1 MSGTPLDMKT
11 PIAVLA
17 RGDLK
22 LVVRDSTLVLAL
34 FGPLAI
40 TLLLWCLPEIEI
52 LIRDRLSF
60 DTAPYRL
67 FIVSFLSL
75 IPGML
80 FAMIY
85 GFIILDERDED
96 VIDFISITPLRKEG
110 YLTYKLI
117 MPMLLSAGFFLMI
130 IYATALIQL
139 NPIHAIG
146 IASMVALE
154 AAIGTLFLV
163 TFSENKVEGL
173 AFSKVM
179 GIMYLAIPLVFFWN
193 SGWHWLSAFLPPF
206 WIAKAFIHSQMGSI
220 WIWGDLFFGTA
231 VHLAVLLYFLRTFLR
246 RQ

>member
-1 MSGTPLDMKT
+1 MKT
-11 PIAVLA
+11 PVTVLA
-17 RGDLK
+17 LGDLK
-22 LVVRDSTLVLAL
+22 LIVRDSTLVMAV

-40 TLLLWCLPEIEI
+40 TILLFFLPVIES
-52 LIRDRLSF
+52 LIQTKFSF
-60 DTAPYRL
+60 DPSPYRL

-117 MPMLLSAGFFLMI
+117 MPMLLSAGFFLFI
-130 IYATALIQL
+130 IYATALVQL
-139 NPIHAIG
+139 NPIHAMG
-146 IASMVALE
+146 IAIMVAIE

-163 TFSENKVEGL
+163 AFSENKVEDL
-173 AFSKVM
+173 AFSKLL

-193 SGWHWLSAFLPPF
+193 SSWHWLSAFLPPF
-206 WIAKAFIHSQMGSI
+206 WIAKAFVHSQTSSI
-220 WIWGDLFFGTA
+220 WIWGDFFLGTA
-231 VHLAVLLYFLRTFLR
+231 VHLFVLQYFLRVFLR
-246 RQ
+246 RQN

>member
-1 MSGTPLDMKT
+1 MKT
-11 PIAVLA
+11 PVTVLA
-17 RGDLK
+17 QGDLK
-22 LVVRDSTLVLAL
+22 LIVRDSTLVMAV

-40 TLLLWCLPEIEI
+40 TILLFFLPSIEALI
-52 LIRDRLSF
+52 LTRFSF
-60 DTAPYRL
+60 DLSPFRL

-117 MPMLLSAGFFLMI
+117 MPMLLSAVFFLFI
-130 IYATALIQL
+130 IYATSLIHL
-139 NPIHAIG
+139 NPIHALG
-146 IASMVALE
+146 IAIMVAIE

-163 TFSENKVEGL
+163 AFSENKVEGL
-173 AFSKVM
+173 AFSKVL

-193 SGWHWLSAFLPPF
+193 SSWHWLSAFLPPF
-206 WIAKAFIHSQMGSI
+206 WIAKAFVHSELSSI
-220 WIWGDLFFGTA
+220 WIWGDFFLGTA
-231 VHLAVLLYFLRTFLR
+231 VHLLVLLYFLRVFLR
-246 RQ
+246 KQ